1 MRKYQLQRMSWQ
13 EAKAAF
19 LEKPVILIPLGSQEQ
34 HGPQCPMG
42 DYRITEQ
49 AANKIAEGSEAFVTP
64 AIPFG
69 YSETFRNFPGTI
81 TLRHETLSFLV
92 EDVCVSLLRHGI
104 DHLVIMNGHGG
115 NAPTLT
121 HVVRQLRAEWGLLI
135 PVFTPL
141 RMITPALQKELFPD
155 LPEPLGHGGDPMGSL
170 NLHLWPEDVDMARAV
185 APNTTFRGHEFT
197 KAGALKLNDT
207 TVDFFFD
214 MDDFSADGVVSTA
227 TASQAEIGRR
237 MMERIVAYG
246 IEFVKTFASMDTRVP
261 RNRFTSSTDI

>member
-13 EAKAAF
+13 EAKGVF
-19 LEKPVILIPLGSQEQ
+19 EEKPVILIPLGSQEQ

-42 DYRITEQ
+42 DYRITEH
-49 AANKIAEGSEAFVTP
+49 ATNKIAEGSGAFVTP
-64 AIPFG
+64 GIPFG

-81 TLRHETLSFLV
+81 TLRHETLASLV
-92 EDVCVSLLRHGI
+92 EDVCVSLLRHGV

-115 NAPTLT
+115 NAATLMHT
-121 HVVRQLRAEWGLLI
+121 ARKLRAEWGLLI

-155 LPEPLGHGGDPMGSL
+155 LPDPLGHGGDPMGSL
-170 NLHLWPEDVDMARAV
+170 NLHLWPEDVDMTKTV
-185 APNTTFRGHEFT
+185 PPNNAFRGDEFT
-197 KAGALKLNDT
+197 KAGALKLNDA

-246 IEFVKTFASMDTRVP
+246 IEFIKKFAAMDTRVP
-261 RNRFTSSTDI
+261 RNRFTSGTDI